1 MNQFAPHFTAAEIS
15 RASGS
20 ISRQGVAKLLADI
33 PASGVRVVRG
43 NQEVSTWTWAAL
55 PEKLQTR
62 LNADAKRQGYRNG
75 ETLLATPPAAWT
87 PPVPLRDV
95 AEDEINR
102 AAKLRD
108 IMLPFLRQPDLAA
121 ESRNAHLAARYG
133 DAFGSVITADYARK
147 LYQSTLDRDDGVQD
161 FGRLELYLP
170 ENPKR
175 KEPAPWTIT
184 SSDLADV
191 FPALESRIAGITTPV
206 NPPRAVVRSV
216 WHVAF
221 EEYSRMVAGGAP
233 TERTARAIRNF
244 LHARAAFLPRN
255 RDTLLKAW
263 NEKLPRW
270 LAREGMPGALV
281 DLRCNNG
288 RTVIIPEQDV
298 ARLRWSV
305 STKHSGRLDCA
316 WREEYEQL
324 SEVSRAQGRKDGRCP
339 RTVVNAVNRV
349 ILDGLVARRQGKRYL
364 EKLLGNVLRDITG
377 IPAMYAW
384 VMDDLTCTLE
394 VFATNDAGETT
405 LNLIQLIAVM
415 DVRSRR
421 IVGWSASL
429 DKGPTA
435 ELVCEAFLDAARRTE
450 KIPHH
455 LFLENGWV
463 FGRAGYVVGKYN
475 DSGEVIV
482 AGLAEYGC
490 QLHHF
495 LPGSPTS
502 KGELEKSF
510 DLIQQRME
518 RHPGYTSRNQRLA
531 APEQFRREQIEM
543 RRKVNPRD
551 PRSCRYNFPQ
561 GVRAI
566 EKIVND
572 YNATVQHGALNGLT
586 PDQAFLQFQDR
597 TNPATWLPAKLRW
610 LLGYKQR
617 CTITH
622 SGVGFTH
629 FGEKIR
635 VRGGNLASLERLGRE
650 YWAVMDRRDA
660 DCVTFMSLDFT
671 DVFTE
676 PLRPVVP
683 YDISETA
690 PESAALETEYRT
702 KAEHRRVIESEHNRL
717 LNRFGDP
724 RRELLQEA
732 QAATREALELDAT
745 IGMNARMPLIES
757 NHLAAG
763 EEGQRQRAALRKKR
777 QSSASVES
785 TDARPGFDEAAKSIF
800 GKSKGNR
807 DYILKPFNDGEKA
820 K

>member
-1 MNQFAPHFTAAEIS
+1 MITPASQFTAAEIS

-20 ISRQGVAKLLADI
+20 ISRQGVAKLLMDT
-33 PASGVRVVRG
+33 PAGGVRVVRG
-43 NQEVSTWTWAAL
+43 KQEVSTWTYAAL
-55 PEKLQTR
+55 PETLRAR
-62 LNADAKRQGYRNG
+62 LDDDAKRQGYRNG
-75 ETLLATPPAAWT
+75 ETLLANPPAAWT
-87 PPVPLRDV
+87 PPVPLREV
-95 AEDEINR
+95 AEDELNR

-121 ESRNAHLAARYG
+121 ESRNAQLAARYG
-133 DAFGSVITADYARK
+133 DVFGSVITTDYARK
-147 LYQSTLDRDDGVQD
+147 LYQRTLDRDEGVQD

-175 KEPAPWTIT
+175 KEAVAWTVT
-184 SSDLADV
+184 TSDLADV
-191 FPALESRIAGITTPV
+191 LPALESRIASIATPA
-206 NPPRAVVRSV
+206 NPPKAVVRSV

-221 EEYSRMVAGGAP
+221 DEYSRLVSAGAP
-233 TERTARAIRNF
+233 AERAARLVRDF
-244 LHARAAFLPRN
+244 LHARAPFVPRN

-263 NEKLPRW
+263 NDKLPRW

-281 DLRCNNG
+281 DWRCKNG
-288 RTVIIPEQDV
+288 TKVIVPEKDV
-298 ARLRWSV
+298 ARLRWSAT
-305 STKHSGRLDCA
+305 TKHSGRLDCA

-324 SEVSRAQGRKDGRCP
+324 SELTRAQGRKDGRCP
-339 RTVVNAVNRV
+339 RSVVNAVNRV
-349 ILDGLVARRQGKRYL
+349 LLDGLTARRQGKRYL
-364 EKLLGNVLRDITG
+364 EKLLGNVLRDISD

-394 VFATNDAGETT
+394 VFATNEAGETT

-463 FGRAGYVVGKYN
+463 FGRAGYVVGKYD

-531 APEQFRREQIEM
+531 APDQFRREQIEM

-551 PRSCRYNFPQ
+551 PRSCRYDFPQ

-572 YNATVQHGALNGLT
+572 YNATVQHGALNGLS
-586 PDQAFLQFQDR
+586 PDQAFLNFQDR

-617 CTITH
+617 CTIKH
-622 SGVGFTH
+622 SGVAFTH
-629 FGEKIR
+629 FGENIR
-635 VRGGNLASLERLGRE
+635 VRGGNLASMERIGRE
-650 YWAVMDRRDA
+650 YWVVMDRRDA

-690 PESAALETEYRT
+690 PESDALETEYRT
-702 KAEHRRVIESEHNRL
+702 KAEQRRVVESEYQGL
-717 LNRFGDP
+717 MSRFGDP
-724 RRELLQEA
+724 RKELLHEA

-757 NHLAAG
+757 NHRAAG

-777 QSSASVES
+777 QSPAPVES
-785 TDARPGFDEAAKSIF
+785 NDARPGFDEAAKSIF
-800 GKSKGNR
+800 GKSSGSK
-807 DYILKPFNDGEKA
+807 DYILKPFNDGEKT